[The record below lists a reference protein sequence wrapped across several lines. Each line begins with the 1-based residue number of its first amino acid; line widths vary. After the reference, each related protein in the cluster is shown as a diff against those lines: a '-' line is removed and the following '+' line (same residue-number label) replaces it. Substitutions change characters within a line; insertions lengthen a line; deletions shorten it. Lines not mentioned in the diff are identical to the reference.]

1 MIDSQD
7 LQLENQPTVL
17 LIEMDDETR
26 PLLKDNLNRHGY
38 SVIVTLDQDDAIER
52 VKDGRA
58 HVDLILLNQVGHSI
72 ETFVEMGQHI
82 RQMARLAALTP
93 IVVVADRYDADVE
106 GTDVE
111 INKNE
116 FVTYPRDALQLLALL
131 DRLCKPN

>member
-7 LQLENQPTVL
+7 LKLEKQPTIL

-26 PLLKDNLNRHGY
+26 PLLEYNLNRHGY

-58 HVDLILLNQVGHSI
+58 PVDLILLNQVDYSI
-72 ETFVEMGQHI
+72 ETFVKMGQHI
-82 RQMARLAALTP
+82 RQTAGLAPLTP
-93 IVVVADRYDADVE
+93 IIVIADRYSADAE

-111 INKNE
+111 IHKNE

-131 DRLCKPN
+131 DRLCKLN